1 MQVVDYRDLTE
12 KIFETIEKFKIV
24 NSTDIMDILDIASL
38 NPKCIL
44 RAKDLKT
51 YEARKEKTIA
61 NIFNIRMR
69 KINSTNKERFVYN
82 EDKEGNLIA
91 VNTPSAFIKHKS
103 EYIKLVNFISTL
115 ATVYKL
121 TSLDDIYVLNPS
133 SIVIKRIN
141 PKTNESEV
149 AKVVL
154 LNYRYKNEDV
164 LTEEEIRNYEIER
177 VILLL
182 DSNKINL
189 YKEYTAPLG
198 VNLSLFTNYNGRY
211 IAAKTIIELKNK
223 IKND

>member
-164 LTEEEIRNYEIER
+164 LT
-177 VILLL
+177 
-182 DSNKINL
+182 
-189 YKEYTAPLG
+189 
-198 VNLSLFTNYNGRY
+198 
-211 IAAKTIIELKNK
+211 
-223 IKND
+223 